1 MGELIRQN
9 VTGKVTLNI
18 VDKTLAAID
27 TKTKE
32 CVFEGNPRSI
42 PQAQW
47 WLEQIAQGRFDLKG
61 VLHLVVDHQ
70 IAQDRMEKRGRVD
83 DENEEV
89 IKKRFD
95 EYHRSITPTL
105 DYLEN
110 HGVSVYEIDAS
121 GTIEEVA
128 ENIHK
133 TLGI

>member
-1 MGELIRQN
+1 
-9 VTGKVTLNI
+9 
-18 VDKTLAAID
+18 
-27 TKTKE
+27 
-32 CVFEGNPRSI
+32 
-42 PQAQW
+42 
-47 WLEQIAQGRFDLKG
+47 
-61 VLHLVVDHQ
+61 
-70 IAQDRMEKRGRVD
+70 MEKRGRVD